1 MKKIDNILPSSAR
14 VAMDFVD
21 FSAGAQL
28 NESTIYP
35 QMTLRVSEN
44 ENITQLL
51 ANAKQ
56 ALRNNFEMTGDDV
69 DIIIDSLEVSNAI
82 QRQLAV
88 QVQFT
93 DFEITSPDDFIAPD
107 VPYTQQILAE
117 IGSKLDR
124 KLRVTSMDGI
134 IELVDFSPASNDG
147 TTKEVW
153 MKITL
158 PPGYVARTGLGDE
171 AATPAHFEDFFRTQ
185 NTANGIVARISQ
197 NDFNIPTDGIKVYPF
212 GWIELQKT
220 LGDIA
225 KPVVPTEKT
234 FTGTVEVHNLEPQ
247 VISDIYRG
255 KFGPYDAAIRQMFK
269 PLINDVSSL
278 RVDYFQPTNSSSAL
292 GHFAFV
298 QNPTS
303 EKTST
308 ELQQELEQG
317 IEGITDPED
326 GVFRNP
332 QLSTSRR
339 FKATATSPLGLEAV
353 DERLRTEEFAN
364 EFDKIPMFKR
374 VEENDTIEFDF
385 ETSRNT
391 AALPKDL
398 ETIINDELETE
409 DAKVVVPG
417 GDLLLPKPWLSLLY
431 VDVSNETALAVLED
445 WKTTPI
451 EATNIMERLPK
462 GWTLDYSAARSSSQ
476 IYLAIFAEFD
486 YSETLN
492 RVNENFIG
500 VEGITDYRTQLG
512 RKFTGKV
519 SGSNEILNS
528 GGVDSTIKSLVVEM
542 NSNGF
547 TLTLYNLEYLN
558 TEGERLTI
566 VDAGNRKRR
575 QATTEEQ
582 NIIFK
587 FSGEPGVR
595 LLPGEIQSVGRELI
609 ADKFSTSLVADSL
622 IIEPEMYEEG
632 KTIPIPTTVE
642 PTTTSASVSLSP
654 ATVAPTVIT
663 KPQLPAISVYEKEGE
678 VSEDELKEL
687 EKTISDRLGDDQDVN
702 CDSRS
707 DVSSDVEKTIVQCK
721 YKIDSDDK
729 LGVTENIDPFNDV
742 IQYMDNANAELCDNT
757 FLNDCHAE
765 ATCTSEGRTVVCSCK
780 DGFEDQNT
788 EKPGRSCVKKTD
800 GILIFLIILI
810 IVLLIVILVLAYFV
824 HLKRTKTGIYHP
836 SRQEHRRNNS

>member
-1 MKKIDNILPSSAR
+1 
-14 VAMDFVD
+14 
-21 FSAGAQL
+21 
-28 NESTIYP
+28 
-35 QMTLRVSEN
+35 
-44 ENITQLL
+44 
-51 ANAKQ
+51 
-56 ALRNNFEMTGDDV
+56 
-69 DIIIDSLEVSNAI
+69 
-82 QRQLAV
+82 
-88 QVQFT
+88 
-93 DFEITSPDDFIAPD
+93 
-107 VPYTQQILAE
+107 
-117 IGSKLDR
+117 
-124 KLRVTSMDGI
+124 MDGI
-134 IELVDFSPASNDG
+134 IELVDFSSPSKDENM
-147 TTKEVW
+147 KVIW

-212 GWIELQKT
+212 GWIELQET
-220 LGDIA
+220 LGGIVE
-225 KPVVPTEKT
+225 PVVPTEKT

-247 VISDIYRG
+247 IMSDIYRG
-255 KFGPYDAAIRQMFK
+255 KFAPYEAAIRQMFE
-269 PLINDVSSL
+269 PLINDVASL

-308 ELQQELEQG
+308 ELQQALEQG
-317 IEGITDPED
+317 IEGITDAPENA
-326 GVFRNP
+326 VFRNP

-364 EFDKIPMFKR
+364 EFDKIPEFKR
-374 VEENDTIEFDF
+374 VEENDTIAFDF

-398 ETIINDELETE
+398 ETIINEELETD
-409 DAKVVVPG
+409 DAKVVIPG
-417 GDLLLPKPWLSLLY
+417 GDFLLPKPWLSLLY

-445 WKTTPI
+445 WKTTPV

-462 GWTLDYSAARSSSQ
+462 GWSLDYSAARSSSQ

-492 RVNENFIG
+492 RVNENFVG

-519 SGSNEILNS
+519 SGSTEILNS
-528 GGVDSTIKSLVVEM
+528 DGVDSTIKTLLFEM
-542 NSNGF
+542 NANGF
-547 TLTLYNLEYLN
+547 ALSMYYLEYLN

-566 VDAGNRKRR
+566 VDSGNRKRR

-595 LLPGEIQSVGRELI
+595 LIPGEIQSVGRKLI
-609 ADKFSTSLVADSL
+609 TDKLSTSLVADSL

-632 KTIPIPTTVE
+632 KTIPIPSTAE
-642 PTTTSASVSLSP
+642 PTTTTASVSLSP
-654 ATVAPTVIT
+654 ATVTPTVVT

-702 CDSRS
+702 CESRS
-707 DVSSDVEKTIVQCK
+707 DVSSDVEKTVVQCK

-729 LGVTENIDPFNDV
+729 LGVTENIEPFTDIV
-742 IQYMDNANAELCDNT
+742 QYMDNANAELCDNT
-757 FLNDCHAE
+757 FLNDCHAD
-765 ATCTSEGRTVVCSCK
+765 ATCSSEGRNVVCSCNE
-780 DGFEDQNT
+780 GFEDQNT

-810 IVLLIVILVLAYFV
+810 VVLFIVILVLAYFV

-836 SRQEHRRNNS
+836 SRQENRRNNS